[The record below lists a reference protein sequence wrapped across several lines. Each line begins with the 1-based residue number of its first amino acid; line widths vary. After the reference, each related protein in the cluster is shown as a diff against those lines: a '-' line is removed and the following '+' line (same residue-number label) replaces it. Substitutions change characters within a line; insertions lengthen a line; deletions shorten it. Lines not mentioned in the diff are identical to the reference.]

1 MLALGCLTTAATKFK
16 RQLLVYVTGSV
27 PQVCQMNHQLSFQE
41 VRSQITQNLVNIEAH
56 RATIV
61 NIKHYTKEDDIDAYL
76 LYLKDLVAINK
87 NFPQPGNDVVTFC

>member
-1 MLALGCLTTAATKFK
+1 M
-16 RQLLVYVTGSV
+16 
-27 PQVCQMNHQLSFQE
+27 
-41 VRSQITQNLVNIEAH
+41 NIEAH